1 MCSRSSKANSSV
13 RLVLPLGRNKRNKQT
28 NPTSECQQVLLPS
41 LYAVEDKV
49 NLLDV
54 IRHKL
59 NFITSA
65 SFLCSKT
72 DGSLDCIWK
81 PRYHW
86 CKNTKADSFKEATLE
101 ASPPSHCHLYTVWLW
116 LWLWLDAAL
125 WLMIVGCGGKMKL
138 CHLLMPVIA
147 LMQYVGQRE
156 ANDQNPR
163 FLLIGSFDTFRQMWK
178 PTYSVLWCWKWQLFP
193 F

>member
-1 MCSRSSKANSSV
+1 MCSRSSKVNSSV
-13 RLVLPLGRNKRNKQT
+13 RLVLPLGRNKHNKQT
-28 NPTSECQQVLLPS
+28 NPTSERQQVLLPS

-59 NFITSA
+59 HFITSA

-72 DGSLDCIWK
+72 DGSLDCIWN
-81 PRYHW
+81 RYHR

-101 ASPPSHCHLYTVWLW
+101 GSPPSHCHLYTVWLW
-116 LWLWLDAAL
+116 LWLLTRSCSL
-125 WLMIVGCGGKMKL
+125 
-138 CHLLMPVIA
+138 
-147 LMQYVGQRE
+147 
-156 ANDQNPR
+156 ANDCWMWWQDEALPSAHASNCFNAICWPERGQWSKPLFSFNR
-163 FLLIGSFDTFRQMWK
+163 FTWHVQANVKTNLQRALVFKMATA
-178 PTYSVLWCWKWQLFP
+178 FP

>member
-1 MCSRSSKANSSV
+1 MLSFFKSQLLCQTCLATWQ
-13 RLVLPLGRNKRNKQT
+13 KQT
-28 NPTSECQQVLLPS
+28 QQTNKSIQCQQVLLPS

-101 ASPPSHCHLYTVWLW
+101 ASQSPSFVHSL
-116 LWLWLDAAL
+116 AL
-125 WLMIVGCGGKMKL
+125 TRCCSL
-138 CHLLMPVIA
+138 
-147 LMQYVGQRE
+147 
-156 ANDQNPR
+156 ANDCWMWWQDEALPSAHASNCFNAICWPERGQWSKPPFSFNR
-163 FLLIGSFDTFRQMWK
+163 FIWHVQANVKIKLTACSG
-178 PTYSVLWCWKWQLFP
+178 V
-193 F
+193 